1 MKIGAHVSTA
11 GGIQTGIGRGEEIA
25 CDAIQ
30 IFTQS
35 PRMWRPSNYSDAAL
49 DGYAEVEAASSIDA
63 TFCHA
68 TYLINLATVNDDL
81 AEKSYECLINNLIVG
96 TRIGS
101 KGVVLHVG
109 SHRGGGFDGVVDQ
122 IAAVFLRAL
131 DEVGT
136 IVGRPSCRLLLE
148 NAAGTGGTVGR
159 SFDEL
164 ARLIQTAGS
173 DERLGVCVDT
183 QHLFASGVSYA
194 TRAEADAVIDAL
206 EDQIGLSRLGCFH
219 LNDSKVPLGSNRDR
233 HENLGDGEIGKTALG
248 WLLSHPALD
257 DVPAL
262 LEVPGTGDGPRASD
276 VFDAREL
283 LADGLRAR
291 GREVP
296 AEFLVKRPATLVDTT
311 PARKSKK
318 ASVQKAA
325 AKKLPAKKV
334 AAKKA
339 VAKKAVAKKA
349 AAKKAVAKKAP
360 AKKVAT
366 KKAPAK
372 KA

>member
-35 PRMWRPSNYSDAAL
+35 PRMWRPTNYTDSAL

-63 TFCHA
+63 TYCHA
-68 TYLINLATVNDDL
+68 TYLINLATFNDDL
-81 AEKSYECLINNLIVG
+81 AVKSYECLVNNLIVA
-96 TRIGS
+96 TRIAS

-109 SHRGGGFDGVVDQ
+109 SHRGGGFDAVVDQ
-122 IAAVFLRAL
+122 IAATFRKAL
-131 DEVGT
+131 DEVEE
-136 IVGRPSCRLLLE
+136 ILGRSSCRLLLE

-159 SFDEL
+159 SFEEI
-164 ARLIQTAGS
+164 AKLIEKAGG

-194 TRAEADAVIDAL
+194 TQAEADAVIRSFD
-206 EDQIGLSRLGCFH
+206 DQIGLSRLGCFH

-233 HENLGDGEIGKTALG
+233 HENLGDGEIGTIALG

-283 LADGLRAR
+283 LADALRAR
-291 GREVP
+291 GRAVP
-296 AEFLVKRPATLVDTT
+296 AELLVERP
-311 PARKSKK
+311 PAE
-318 ASVQKAA
+318 VHQPAA
-325 AKKLPAKKV
+325 AKPKGSPAKKTAAKKTVAKKSATNKVPAKKV

-339 VAKKAVAKKA
+339 
-349 AAKKAVAKKAP
+349 
-360 AKKVAT
+360 AT
-366 KKAPAK
+366 RTA
-372 KA
+372 

>member
-1 MKIGAHVSTA
+1 
-11 GGIQTGIGRGEEIA
+11 
-25 CDAIQ
+25 
-30 IFTQS
+30 
-35 PRMWRPSNYSDAAL
+35 MWRPTNYTDNAL
-49 DGYAEVEAASSIDA
+49 DGYADVEAASSIDG

-68 TYLINLATVNDDL
+68 TYLINLATFNDEL
-81 AEKSYECLINNLIVG
+81 AEKSYECLVNNLIVA

-109 SHRGGGFDGVVDQ
+109 SHRGGGFDAVVDQ
-122 IAAVFLRAL
+122 IAATFLRAL
-131 DEVGT
+131 EEVGT
-136 IVGRPSCRLLLE
+136 VLGRTSCRLLLE

-173 DERLGVCVDT
+173 DERLGVCIDT

-194 TRAEADAVIDAL
+194 TEAEADSVIRAI

-262 LEVPGTGDGPRASD
+262 LEVPGTGDGPRTSD

-291 GREVP
+291 GRSVP
-296 AEFLVKRPATLVDTT
+296 PELLVPRPAAIAEPAAKAKKAPAKNS
-311 PARKSKK
+311 PARK
-318 ASVQKAA
+318 VT
-325 AKKLPAKKV
+325 AKKVAAKKV

-339 VAKKAVAKKA
+339 AAKKTPAKKA
-349 AAKKAVAKKAP
+349 AASKP
-360 AKKVAT
+360 AT
-366 KKAPAK
+366 RRG
-372 KA
+372 